1 MAYRVIL
8 VPITG
13 DPAERHALDITRGL
27 TDMIRSHIV
36 GVHVR
41 SPISLA
47 ASGAALDAGVL
58 AAGVID
64 ALEQSG
70 RERAAAARSIFRQWQ
85 EAAGLANATS
95 PPASAQTTV
104 EWNEVQAPVAP
115 EIARRARTADLT
127 VVARSHRDYSVDID
141 QVLQGALWEAGR
153 PVLLV
158 PGKSPHALFDTVVIA
173 WNDSREAAHA
183 VSAAWS
189 LIGRMKRIVVFIG
202 GEDEALRHAAERFV
216 RHLAWRGYAAATV
229 VGDPAE
235 DTGAGLLAVARREK
249 AGLIVM
255 GAYSHSRLRH
265 FVFGGATS
273 FILANATIPVLMA
286 H

>member
-8 VPITG
+8 VPIMG
-13 DPAERHALDITRGL
+13 DPAEPHALDVTRGL
-27 TDMIRSHIV
+27 TDMIRSHII
-36 GVHVR
+36 GIHVR

-47 ASGAALDAGVL
+47 ASGAVLDTGYL
-58 AAGVID
+58 TAGVIE
-64 ALEQSG
+64 ALEQAG
-70 RERAAAARSIFRQWQ
+70 RERAGEARTTFRRWQ
-85 EAAGLANATS
+85 EATGLANATS
-95 PPASAQTTV
+95 PPASGQTTV
-104 EWNEVQAPVAP
+104 EWSEVQAPVAP

-127 VVARSHRDYSVDID
+127 VVARSHRDYAID
-141 QVLQGALWEAGR
+141 ADQILQGALWESGR

-158 PGKSPHALFDTVVIA
+158 PGKSPRPLLDTAVIA

-189 LIGRMKRIVVFIG
+189 LIGRVQRIVVFVG

-216 RHLAWRGYAAATV
+216 RHLAWRGYASATV
-229 VGDPAE
+229 VSDPSA
-235 DTGAGLLAVARREK
+235 DTGAGLLAVAEREK
-249 AGLIVM
+249 AGLIIM

-273 FILANATIPVLMA
+273 FILANATIPVLLA